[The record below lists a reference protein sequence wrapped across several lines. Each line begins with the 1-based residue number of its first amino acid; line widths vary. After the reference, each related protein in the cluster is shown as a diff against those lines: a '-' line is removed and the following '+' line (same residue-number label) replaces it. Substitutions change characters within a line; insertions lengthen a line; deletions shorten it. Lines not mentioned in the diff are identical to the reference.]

1 MHTDLENCSIAL
13 VPQRSRGKKLPQ
25 YVAALSVCMGALAAG
40 AVLGWTGN
48 ISEDMK
54 KFSYNGIEID
64 DDSLGW
70 IGSMATLGAA
80 AACIPIGKLCDMIGR
95 KIAMLS
101 LAIPFTIGWMLIIFA
116 NSLTILSIG
125 RFLTGM
131 AGCAFC
137 VSAPIYT
144 SEIAEKDIRGAL
156 GSYFEF
162 LLATG
167 IALSFGVAMIT
178 DIKSYTIIMAILPL
192 IFVIIFMFQ
201 PESPIYLLKL
211 NKEDKARAALLR
223 LRGNSY
229 DIDAEIR
236 EIKNDLLEEQNCNIS
251 PLQSLRK
258 KGTKISILVCFSLMF
273 FQQACGITAVVFYAD
288 SIFTSAGSKL
298 DPKVSTLILGLMEA
312 IATFAGTIVVD
323 RLGRRILLISSTFVV
338 GISGAVLGI
347 FFTLQDRHLVDED
360 ALLALGYVPVI
371 SLCLFVIM
379 FSIGIGPI
387 PWLIS
392 AELFPPE
399 IRSIATGAAATL
411 NWFTGFLIT
420 KFYLDLK
427 NAVGSDVTFYIFSV
441 ISVIGTVFIFLF
453 VPETKG
459 KSLNEIQKELNED
472 DMKESI
478 EKSRM

>member
-1 MHTDLENCSIAL
+1 
-13 VPQRSRGKKLPQ
+13 
-25 YVAALSVCMGALAAG
+25 MGALAAG

-70 IGSMATLGAA
+70 IGSMATFGAT
-80 AACIPIGKLCDMIGR
+80 AACIPIGKLCDVIGR
-95 KIAMLS
+95 KLAMLY
-101 LAIPFTIGWMLIIFA
+101 LAIPFTVGWLLIIFA
-116 NSLTILSIG
+116 NSLPILYIG
-125 RFLTGM
+125 RFLTGF

-167 IALSFGVAMIT
+167 IALSFGVPMIT
-178 DIKSYTIIMAILPL
+178 DIKSYTIIMAILPV
-192 IFVIIFMFQ
+192 IFVIAFVFQ
-201 PESPIYLLKL
+201 PESPIYLLKH
-211 NKEDKARAALLR
+211 NKEDKARTALIR

-236 EIKNDLLEEQNCNIS
+236 EIRNDLLAEQNCKIS
-251 PLQSLRK
+251 ALQSLRK
-258 KGTKISILVCFSLMF
+258 KGTQTSILVCFSLMF
-273 FQQACGITAVVFYAD
+273 FQQACGINAVIFYAD
-288 SIFTSAGSKL
+288 SIFASAGSKL
-298 DPKVSTLILGLMEA
+298 DPKISTLILGLMEA
-312 IATFAGTIVVD
+312 TATFGATTVVD
-323 RLGRRILLISSTFVV
+323 RLGRRILLISSTLLM

-347 FFTLQDRHLVDED
+347 FFTLQDRQLVDQD
-360 ALLALGYVPVI
+360 VISALGYIPII
-371 SLCLFVIM
+371 SLCLFIIM
-379 FSIGIGPI
+379 FSLGIGPI

-392 AELFPPE
+392 AELFPQE
-399 IRSIATGAAATL
+399 IKSIATGGAATF
-411 NWFTGFLIT
+411 NWFTGFLIA

-427 NAVGSDVTFYIFSV
+427 NAIGSDITFYMFSGL
-441 ISVIGTVFIFLF
+441 SVIGAVFTFLF

-459 KSLNEIQKELNED
+459 KSLDEIQKELNED
-472 DMKESI
+472 DMKGNI
-478 EKSRM
+478 EVK